1 MKIYD
6 KLFIDGRWTFPDS
19 DSDAID
25 VINPYTEAVCGQ
37 VPSANEADTN
47 AAVMAARNAFDAWA
61 ATAPEKRAALIQHL
75 AQKLMEYTD
84 EISQTIT
91 MELGMPIS
99 MSTTIQ
105 SGLPAGSM
113 SSYVDLAKN
122 LQVREEIGN
131 SIVIKEP
138 AGVCAFITPW
148 NYPLHQIVGKVAPA
162 LAAGCTMLVKPS
174 SETPLNAFILAK
186 ITQEIGLPNGVF
198 NLVTGSGELVGEALC
213 RHPQVDLISF
223 TGSTHA
229 GRRIGTIAAQGIKR
243 LTLELGGKST
253 NIILEDA
260 DFEKAVS
267 NGVKNMFL
275 NSGQTCSALSRML
288 VPENLLDQ
296 AAAIA
301 KDTALKLKV
310 GDPADA
316 GVFMGPL
323 VSRKQQQRVLNYIKQ
338 GIEQGAELICG
349 GTDIP
354 DHLKSGYFVMP
365 TIFSHVSNQMT
376 IAKEEI
382 FGPVLCIIPF
392 KDETDAVNIANDSIY
407 GLSGA
412 VWSKDQDRAIKIAE
426 KLRTGQVAINGGR
439 HNILAP
445 FGGYKQ
451 SGRGREFGKFGLEE
465 FLEIKSIQL

>member
-6 KLFIDGRWTFPDS
+6 KLFIDGRWVLPDS

-25 VINPYTEAVCGQ
+25 VINPYTETICGQ
-37 VPSANEADTN
+37 VPSANEADAN
-47 AAVMAARNAFDAWA
+47 AAVMAARNAFEAWA
-61 ATAPEKRAALIQHL
+61 ATAPEKRAAIIQRL

-99 MSTTIQ
+99 MSTSIQ
-105 SGLPAGSM
+105 SGLPTGSM

-122 LQVREEIGN
+122 FQIREEIGN

-138 AGVCAFITPW
+138 AGVCTFITPW

-162 LAAGCTMLVKPS
+162 LAAGCTMVVKPS
-174 SETPLNAFILAK
+174 SETPLNAFILAR

-229 GRRIGTIAAQGIKR
+229 GRRIGAIAAHGIKR

-267 NGVKNMFL
+267 NGVKSMFL

-288 VPENLLDQ
+288 VPENRLDQ
-296 AAAIA
+296 AVAIA
-301 KDTALKLKV
+301 
-310 GDPADA
+310 
-316 GVFMGPL
+316 
-323 VSRKQQQRVLNYIKQ
+323 R
-338 GIEQGAELICG
+338 
-349 GTDIP
+349 
-354 DHLKSGYFVMP
+354 
-365 TIFSHVSNQMT
+365 
-376 IAKEEI
+376 EEI

-412 VWSKDQDRAIKIAE
+412 VWSKDQNRAIKIAE